1 MAQTGTYTIS
11 LRASQR
17 LNLAKLWFAFMVV
30 FIHSNQ
36 EGVNLAGGSIV
47 FETPAWLELIKRL
60 GSDIIPRCAVPG
72 FFLISGVLLFRKRF
86 SWKENMAKKCRS
98 LAAPYLLLNTLWILF
113 YLICQSLP
121 VVSGFFT
128 QSRIASWGLLD
139 WLDAY
144 TGFRSGGPMVY
155 HLWFL
160 RDLFLMNLIA
170 PAIGALTKKFP
181 TASAALVL
189 ALYLLRAK
197 TRYFGITI
205 EAICFF
211 TLGGC
216 LVSWDVHLD
225 SIKKKWPLAVAYAL
239 LVPAALLTDALIAKK
254 LCILVGV
261 AFWLVCATDFVPG
274 RFLQWLMP
282 FSLDIYLFHQMTMT
296 IFFKLV
302 NKLVYPTPAA
312 QLVEYL
318 GMPFV
323 MFAFCIGLAAILR
336 RFLPKTYGL
345 LTGSRGRA
353 RLLQT

>member
-1 MAQTGTYTIS
+1 
-11 LRASQR
+11 
-17 LNLAKLWFAFMVV
+17 MVV

-72 FFLISGVLLFRKRF
+72 FFLISGVLLFRKAF

-225 SIKKKWPLAVAYAL
+225 SIKKKWPLAIAYAL
-239 LVPAALLTDALIAKK
+239 LVPAALLTDAPVVKK
-254 LCILVGV
+254 LCILFGV
-261 AFWLVCATDFVPG
+261 AFWLVCATDLVPG

-323 MFAFCIGLAAILR
+323 MFAFCTGLAVLLR
-336 RFLPKTYGL
+336 KFLPKTYSL
-345 LTGSRGRA
+345 LTGNRGRA
-353 RLLQT
+353 RIPQT